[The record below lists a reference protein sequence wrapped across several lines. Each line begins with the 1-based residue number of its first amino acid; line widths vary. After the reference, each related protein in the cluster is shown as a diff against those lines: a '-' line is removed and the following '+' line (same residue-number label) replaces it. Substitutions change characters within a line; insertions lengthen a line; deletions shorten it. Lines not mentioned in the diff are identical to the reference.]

1 MVDVRNR
8 IIQNNPIELLGLFQ
22 NNSVDYSFFPHLEI
36 KIQLDYSV
44 EWEMHFYYSTV
55 GILWGK
61 RREAYTFC
69 HHCPSSKLKASKH
82 IYDYNIQNTTYPL
95 KPSYTILL
103 LEVWS
108 VENRCLFSFSS
119 YFDQENLFVMVW
131 KMWKSAF
138 TKLALSRYF
147 WWRIIFFF
155 ES

>member
-1 MVDVRNR
+1 VGIPVKKSHIFPLWVRNA
-8 IIQNNPIELLGLFQ
+8 
-22 NNSVDYSFFPHLEI
+22 
-36 KIQLDYSV
+36 
-44 EWEMHFYYSTV
+44 
-55 GILWGK
+55 GK

-108 VENRCLFSFSS
+108 VENRCRFSFSS

-138 TKLALSRYF
+138 TKLAISRYF
-147 WWRIIFFF
+147 WWRIIFFLNPKWF
-155 ES
+155 WCHKIN